1 MFPGDSCC
9 QLVQVLC
16 YLGSKNPYTA
26 CENEVLFSVRPAS
39 FGELIVISKQHKHPT
54 RGACAVL
61 RCLAL
66 QRAATPHRE
75 GKAFWCRSEKG
86 SELPLELTTLKW
98 CYLRI
103 NEFTCEI
110 LIAVSLCLCFSTS
123 SHHTQTSFPVPHSV
137 YHKGLTSYLLLLLRS
152 FFHFHAVPALLST
165 TPCNSSHFLHLT
177 PLYTFCAI
185 LLHSCDFVW

>member
-123 SHHTQTSFPVPHSV
+123 SHHTQTSLYRTLYIIKV
-137 YHKGLTSYLLLLLRS
+137 LLLICCFS
-152 FFHFHAVPALLST
+152 CGLSST
-165 TPCNSSHFLHLT
+165 SMLSQHCSVLHLVT
-177 PLYTFCAI
+177 LLIFCT
-185 LLHSCDFVW
+185 